1 MGCERLARK
10 EVLPFKTC
18 EIYIIQYATTAVTM
32 YFYSSKHPFEHSTL
46 RFNIIH
52 DAADSSCRLLLNDM
66 TLYIA
71 SAGFNPFNPPAP
83 PPAKPPAPEKKEP
96 AKPPANT
103 GPLRMMI
110 FIGAGKEALLA
121 LPPNYAQAVKDA
133 TEKFEIPNKFH
144 VRLAVKRGEEP
155 SWLSKF
161 VQQDFLFM

>member
-1 MGCERLARK
+1 MLY
-10 EVLPFKTC
+10 V
-18 EIYIIQYATTAVTM
+18 TT
-32 YFYSSKHPFEHSTL
+32 
-46 RFNIIH
+46 
-52 DAADSSCRLLLNDM
+52 
-66 TLYIA
+66 
-71 SAGFNPFNPPAP
+71 GFNPFNPPAP

-96 AKPPANT
+96 SKPPANT

-110 FIGAGKEALLA
+110 LIGAGKEALLA

-133 TEKFEIPNKFH
+133 TEKFEIPNNFH